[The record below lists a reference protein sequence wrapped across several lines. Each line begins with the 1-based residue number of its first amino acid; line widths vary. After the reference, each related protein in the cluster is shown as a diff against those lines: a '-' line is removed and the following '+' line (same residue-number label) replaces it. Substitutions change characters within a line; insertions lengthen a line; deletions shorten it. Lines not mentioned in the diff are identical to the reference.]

1 MCIHLFLIWS
11 VVLCLSVQDVSSQI
25 QPAVTSLENV
35 GAKLT
40 IIIPNTQQAND
51 AVLITITNNLTVGT
65 VVYLFPSTWAFKPSK
80 PNDTIVTV
88 IKSERKVDI
97 NIKSV
102 RAQDAGNYKCF
113 QGSSDIS
120 LDNCGQMLIVLRKP
134 NPPVITV
141 LSSPLE
147 GETLKLSCTTNSLT
161 LPPDHGLPTLVW
173 WMDQNGVYL
182 VSGSKPRININ
193 AKNEL
198 ELSSVQRTDKGQKF
212 SCKSADGTID
222 FPKEKL
228 LESATS
234 NVYEVI
240 PEYKPLLADMTIT
253 PAVSSDGQ
261 ISKNIGDQISYT
273 CDISCYPV
281 CEVKWLFKAHGKTS
295 FDPMPSLA
303 DTKVL
308 TLGVS
313 RSSHGVYRC
322 MGTNPHGSV
331 QKDFN
336 LNVQYLESPRISI
349 NDKQISSDKIVER
362 EAAVLQCTFD
372 ANPKPHIRWF
382 LPNDE
387 EIIVFELNSIPQLNT
402 ASSGI
407 LEQLYTSKAKIND
420 LRCENSGVYRC
431 EGSNS
436 LTQVEGRM
444 ELSVMCPPTSSS
456 VYPDLELKPNYVWE
470 IPKSLSFSFVIRGF
484 PEPTVQRVVS
494 DVKGSKRQEKIPED
508 VEFTKESKYDGK
520 PYMTKFTFF
529 SRRKLDQTDMDR
541 EFTVTFESSEFKR
554 DLKFVI
560 SPRGPP
566 HVVTNITS
574 VDVKHDSVKIFWI
587 SGFDGGEKQT
597 FSVHY
602 RPYSSKMDGEWSVAV
617 ENIKPMT
624 VLEVWNEAI
633 VKSLSASTE
642 YEMKVVAINVLGQ
655 AESEPLRIKTTAAPD
670 EPLSAGAIVGVV
682 FGVLTLIVIIF
693 LVLYLLV
700 LRKKFRKEKTTA
712 NTTTESSKPM
722 MSERV
727 TSLINSIKKGKRR
740 DTNGAARNLDA
751 SPKRNPIYKGKN
763 IFQRNK
769 PKNYYPT
776 RHNDDES
783 DESFDA
789 DPIDND
795 YINTEPLR
803 PDYENHMFT
812 KEINPDHESRP
823 APENKK
829 KKEQLNY
836 TEVEFKG
843 GKPKIKK
850 SKKPAKKEEKLN
862 YSDID
867 FTKTEELR
875 QQLERSRSQEDIYE
889 NEVAV
894 KDGGADGDGDD
905 TKGPYMPPAMGT
917 AV

>member
-1 MCIHLFLIWS
+1 MTLKYFSASYSIGNVGLYESLQHSPTEDPEYLPFVDGSS
-11 VVLCLSVQDVSSQI
+11 VNRNSADPEYLTFVDGSPVNRNSADPEYVTIVDDPPSSGNSDDVSSQI

-35 GAKLT
+35 AAKLT
-40 IIIPNTQQAND
+40 IIIPNTQLAND

-65 VVYLFPSTWAFKPSK
+65 VVYLFPNTWAFKPNK
-80 PNDTIVTV
+80 PNDIIVTV
-88 IKSERKVDI
+88 NKSERKVEI

-113 QGSSDIS
+113 HGSSDVA

-147 GETLKLSCTTNSLT
+147 GETLKLSCTTNSLA

-228 LESATS
+228 LESASS

-295 FDPMPSLA
+295 FDPMPSLV

-336 LNVQYLESPRISI
+336 LNVQYLESPRMSI

-362 EAAVLQCTFD
+362 EAAILQCTFD

-387 EIIVFELNSIPQLNT
+387 EIVVFELNSIPQLNT

-407 LEQLYTSKAKIND
+407 LEHLYTSKAKIND

-456 VYPDLELKPNYVWE
+456 VYTDLELKPNYVWE

-587 SGFDGGEKQT
+587 SSFDGGEKQT

-617 ENIKPMT
+617 ENIKPIMA
-624 VLEVWNEAI
+624 LEVWNEAI

-655 AESEPLRIKTTAAPD
+655 AESEPLRIKTTAAPG

-682 FGVLTLIVIIF
+682 IGVLTFIIIF

-700 LRKKFRKEKTTA
+700 LRKKLREEKTTSSTTTESRAPHFCPIFPDCLLTKKGKETNVPDPDYLIIVDSPPTRKNSVCVNTDEPEYLIVVDSPNTQRRLNGKEKTTA
-712 NTTTESSKPM
+712 NRTTESRAP
-722 MSERV
+722 V
-727 TSLINSIKKGKRR
+727 FC
-740 DTNGAARNLDA
+740 
-751 SPKRNPIYKGKN
+751 PIYRGCLVRKKTLEKYVPGKLPVKL
-763 IFQRNK
+763 IG
-769 PKNYYPT
+769 YP
-776 RHNDDES
+776 S
-783 DESFDA
+783 ALS
-789 DPIDND
+789 
-795 YINTEPLR
+795 Y
-803 PDYENHMFT
+803 
-812 KEINPDHESRP
+812 
-823 APENKK
+823 
-829 KKEQLNY
+829 
-836 TEVEFKG
+836 V
-843 GKPKIKK
+843 
-850 SKKPAKKEEKLN
+850 
-862 YSDID
+862 
-867 FTKTEELR
+867 
-875 QQLERSRSQEDIYE
+875 
-889 NEVAV
+889 
-894 KDGGADGDGDD
+894 
-905 TKGPYMPPAMGT
+905 
-917 AV
+917 